1 MILIRVHCN
10 TRTVPYFVQATRPLA
25 VEMVSWNWNVF
36 AIVFAILKH
45 VPHSVTSP
53 TSSMWYV
60 NTRLVIFK
68 SLLAEMLRM
77 IASRLARYGDD
88 GKS

>member
-1 MILIRVHCN
+1 M
-10 TRTVPYFVQATRPLA
+10 
-25 VEMVSWNWNVF
+25 F
-36 AIVFAILKH
+36 AIAFAILKH
-45 VPHSVTSP
+45 VPRSVTSP

-60 NTRLVIFK
+60 NIRLVIFK
-68 SLLAEMLRM
+68 SILAEMLSM